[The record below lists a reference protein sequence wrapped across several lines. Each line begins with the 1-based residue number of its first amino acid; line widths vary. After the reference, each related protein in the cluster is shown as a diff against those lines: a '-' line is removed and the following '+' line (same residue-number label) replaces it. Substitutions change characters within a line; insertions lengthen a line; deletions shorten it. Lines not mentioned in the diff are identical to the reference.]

1 MISVWK
7 FQNGPLHYEDRLMF
21 TPDSKRRSTI
31 GLTRSFARPSENTL
45 TITNRRDNIK
55 FPAHFFSAAQKKE
68 PEEETDNEPRSPT
81 QRILSPRR
89 RFEQDR
95 ALHNKTFFHFS
106 LKKNVLYINEGDAPS
121 SVAIAGERM
130 GDQITIAVHCKNRNR
145 VYFFTVDKYINT
157 VFDYS

>member
-21 TPDSKRRSTI
+21 TPDSKRRSTM
-31 GLTRSFARPSENTL
+31 GLTRSLARPENTL

-55 FPAHFFSAAQKKE
+55 FPAHFFSATQKKDLEE
-68 PEEETDNEPRSPT
+68 PEAEPRSPT

-106 LKKNVLYINEGDAPS
+106 LKKNVLYINEGDAAS

-145 VYFFTVDKYINT
+145 VYFFTVDKY
-157 VFDYS
+157 